1 MVKKEL
7 AYDIRV
13 ENQVLRRHQDVLI
26 NLTRRA
32 SEKVALDDFL
42 QEATMRVAEAIEI
55 DHVKLLRY
63 RPDRGDLF
71 MEGGVGWRP
80 GVVKTTAFPSD
91 MASPPGRAY
100 QTGQPVSI
108 ECLADCPEFRPSRVL
123 EEHGIVS
130 LLNVPIL
137 VDGAAWGVLE
147 ADSSILRGFSSDT
160 VNFMTAGAALAG
172 LVIRRAQAEDAQA
185 EAMAETAREAQK
197 RELLLREM
205 QHRVK
210 NNFQTIL
217 AMISLQMKNFP
228 TEQGREIA
236 RKLADNIQA
245 MSLAHDQLS
254 PTREGEVV
262 ELRTYLEALVA
273 TIEKPLEN
281 VRIDVEA
288 EDMVVEIDQAVP
300 LGLIVNEAVTN
311 AVKHAF
317 EPGQGGAVKIELRP
331 HGAGDAMLSI
341 TDNGKGIQPS
351 NGGGSGV
358 KLMEA
363 LARQLRGRVGR
374 DASEGGTTVCVI
386 FPRPAAT
393 LRG

>member
-1 MVKKEL
+1 MKKEL
-7 AYDIRV
+7 PYDVRV
-13 ENQVLRRHQDVLI
+13 ENEVLRRHQDVLI

-32 SEKVALDDFL
+32 SEKVGLEDFL
-42 QEATMRVAEAIEI
+42 QEAALRVAEAIEI
-55 DHVKLLRY
+55 DHVKLMRF

-71 MEGGVGWRP
+71 MEAGVGWRP
-80 GVVKTTAFPSD
+80 GVVKATAFASD

-108 ECLADCPEFRPSRVL
+108 ECLADAPEFRPSRVL

-130 LLNVPIL
+130 VLNVPIL

-147 ADSSILRGFSSDT
+147 ADSSVLRGFSSDT
-160 VNFMTAGAALAG
+160 VKFMTACAALTA
-172 LVIRRAQAEDAQA
+172 LVIRREEAEGAQLQA
-185 EAMAETAREAQK
+185 VAETAREAQK

-217 AMISLQMKNFP
+217 AMISLQMKKFP

-262 ELRTYLEALVA
+262 QLRTYLEALV
-273 TIEKPLEN
+273 TSIEKPYEN
-281 VRIDVEA
+281 ITIELEA
-288 EDMVVEIDQAVP
+288 EEMAVEIDQAVP
-300 LGLIVNEAVTN
+300 LGLVMNEAVTN

-317 EPGQGGAVKIELRP
+317 GPEQGGVVKITLRP
-331 HGAGDAMLSI
+331 EGAGEAMLAI
-341 TDNGKGIQPS
+341 NDNGRGIRES
-351 NGGGSGV
+351 VSGGSGL
-358 KLMEA
+358 KLIEA
-363 LARQLRGRVGR
+363 LARQVRGRVAR
-374 DASEGGTTVCVI
+374 DSSEEGTTVCLI
-386 FPRPAAT
+386 FPRPTST
-393 LRG
+393 LRC